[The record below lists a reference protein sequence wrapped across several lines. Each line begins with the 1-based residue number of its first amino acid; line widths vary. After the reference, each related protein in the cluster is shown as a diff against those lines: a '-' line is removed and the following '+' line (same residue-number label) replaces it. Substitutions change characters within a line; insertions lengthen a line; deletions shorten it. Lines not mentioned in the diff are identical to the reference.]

1 MKTIITAAALLIAS
15 STVSAWDMP
24 FFGNGSN
31 ANNSAFGGN
40 AITDTAG
47 NGAQKGSGSAEG
59 EGEFSFA
66 MSFKGRG
73 SSKMDSASTSDWKG
87 NAKGD
92 YNSNA
97 ETAANSLTKSNYAP
111 FGYNPNNAAP
121 VAVQAQ
127 SPVAVQAQ
135 APVAAQVQAPV
146 VAK

>member
-15 STVSAWDMP
+15 STVSAAWDMP

-31 ANNSAFGGN
+31 ANNGSFVGN
-40 AITDTAG
+40 GITDTAG
-47 NGAQKGSGSAEG
+47 NGSHKGTGSADG

-73 SSKMDSASTSDWKG
+73 TSKMDTASNVDYKG

-92 YNSNA
+92 FNSKA
-97 ETAANSLTKSNYAP
+97 DTAATSEANTQTA
-111 FGYNPNNAAP
+111 F
-121 VAVQAQ
+121 
-127 SPVAVQAQ
+127 
-135 APVAAQVQAPV
+135 APVAAPVAPV